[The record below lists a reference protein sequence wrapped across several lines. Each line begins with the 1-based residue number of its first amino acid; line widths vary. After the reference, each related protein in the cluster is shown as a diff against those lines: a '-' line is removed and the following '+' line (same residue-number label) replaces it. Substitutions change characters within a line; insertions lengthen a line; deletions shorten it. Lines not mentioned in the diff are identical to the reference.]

1 MNYKL
6 RKERC
11 PLPKINTGRFRT
23 TFVNST
29 ISSLDA
35 HYTPSDRIKLREES
49 ATDEGTGMQRG
60 YEQIGDRSTATK
72 EGGWVVKVTVFVVQ
86 DEKTTLQAE
95 RPNLNPSGAKHHQR
109 HQHGQ

>member
-23 TFVNST
+23 IFVNST

-35 HYTPSDRIKLREES
+35 HYTPSDRIKLWEES
-49 ATDEGTGMQRG
+49 ATDEATGMQRG
-60 YEQIGDRSTATK
+60 YEQIGDRSTATS
-72 EGGWVVKVTVFVVQ
+72 EGGWVVKVTVFV
-86 DEKTTLQAE
+86 EYRMKGPCTLQAE
-95 RPNLNPSGAKHHQR
+95 RPNLNLKRRKASPTP
-109 HQHGQ
+109 